1 MNTSRRPSRGFTL
14 IETLVAVA
22 VTGLLSSIAYPT
34 FTGTI
39 AKARRT
45 DAHVALMQLQLAQER
60 YRASAPSYGS
70 LEEINVASLSPSR
83 HYRLSVS
90 ATSAERY
97 EARATAT
104 GLQSADAR
112 CCHLKLVVDGAQVVY
127 ASGADATTGNDAAA
141 NRQCWGGR

>member
-1 MNTSRRPSRGFTL
+1 MHTSRQASRGFTL

-60 YRASAPSYGS
+60 HRANAPSYGS
-70 LEEINVASLSPSR
+70 LEEINIANVSPSR

-90 ATSAERY
+90 ANSAERY

-104 GLQSADAR
+104 GLQYADAR
-112 CCHLKLVVDGAQVVY
+112 CRHLKLIVDGAQLSY
-127 ASGADATTGNDAAA
+127 ASGADASTGNDAAA

>member
-1 MNTSRRPSRGFTL
+1 
-14 IETLVAVA
+14 VA
-22 VTGLLSSIAYPT
+22 VTGLLSSIAYPA

-60 YRASAPSYGS
+60 HRSNAPSYGS
-70 LEEINVASLSPSR
+70 LEEIRLANVSPSR
-83 HYRLSVS
+83 HYRLSVAA
-90 ATSAERY
+90 ATADRY

-112 CCHLKLVVDGAQVVY
+112 CRHLKLIVDGAQVIY
-127 ASGADATTGNDAAA
+127 ASGADATTANDAAA